1 MRTKVVV
8 DASPLIA
15 LSIVGKLDLLKKIF
29 DEIYIPEKVYREV
42 VVEGEG
48 LIGAEEIKSAKW
60 IKVRKV
66 EMPSL
71 YSPSTTGIDEG
82 EIKVLALAKKIDAD
96 FAIIDEHLGRNAAK
110 ALDIP
115 IKGTLG
121 VLLIAYYR
129 KLVSKDGLVKV
140 IDKLKNSDIR
150 ISHRLYNWFIKQ
162 L

>member
-1 MRTKVVV
+1 MGTKVVV

-15 LSIVGKLDLLKKIF
+15 LLIVGKLDLLKKIF
-29 DEIYIPEKVYREV
+29 DEIYIPEKIYQEV

-66 EMPSL
+66 EVPSL
-71 YSPSTTGIDEG
+71 YSLSTTGIDEG
-82 EIKVLALAKKIDAD
+82 EIKVLALAKEIDAD
-96 FAIIDEHLGRNAAK
+96 FAIIDEHLGRNVAK

-129 KLVSKDGLVKV
+129 KLVSRDEMVKV
-140 IDKLKNSDIR
+140 IDYSFC
-150 ISHRLYNWFIKQ
+150 S
-162 L
+162 